1 MESTDCGAVCLQML
15 CAFYGKP
22 ISLQYIKEGLSI
34 SRIGITIRDV
44 KTRATEL
51 GLNTI
56 VAKATLQ
63 QIVKMQSPVI
73 LHWNNNHFVVLYKV
87 KKERGDTYS
96 YYIADPA
103 NGKIKF
109 TEKEIKR
116 YWLEEKEDGIV
127 ILTQPTIFFYETS
140 FPKQKNDWSIAVS
153 LLKKYVTSK
162 TKIYKSLVLLIISM
176 LCSWMI
182 PYLYQSIIDKGVVEK
197 NLHTILR
204 LSLVQ
209 LSFFLGYILSNT
221 FSSIILSKVNF
232 NIGIEYVGELL
243 EKIMRLPMKCF
254 DTKLNTEFIQRL
266 DDFNRIRFFLT
277 ENVINI
283 VYYLI
288 NAVVYFVLLSYYNW
302 KAVIVFVVMSLIVFL
317 WDSYFLHE
325 RKFIDYSLFNASAKN
340 RNLLYELVNNMPDIK
355 INNAQKKENIKWQ
368 QNQKYINDLMIRQ
381 MSLNY
386 KQNVGRNTINRL
398 RDIAILCY
406 CCIIAIN
413 GDITIGMLMSI
424 SYLLGQLGGP
434 IEQIQNLVTQYQMFK
449 VHLARLSEVQQ
460 KEEETVN
467 ASKEIEMIKYGI
479 AIKNITFKYEG
490 SFNTNIFENLSIT
503 FPCNKT
509 TAIVGNSGSGK
520 TTLIKLILGFY
531 FPQHGEIEIDNISI
545 TQVGINSWRKLCGVV
560 LQDGKIFSGTIAENI
575 TLGSDIIDERR
586 IESVSKLA
594 CIDEFIQKQPG
605 KYMMRIGSTGIELSQ
620 GQKQRLLIARALYK
634 DPQLLIFDEA
644 TSALDTI
651 NERCIMNNL
660 NGFFKN
666 RTVIVVAHR
675 LSTVVNADNIIFR
688 DNGVIAE
695 QGTHKD
701 LVKKRGKYYELIKN
715 QLELEK

>member
-1 MESTDCGAVCLQML
+1 
-15 CAFYGKP
+15 
-22 ISLQYIKEGLSI
+22 
-34 SRIGITIRDV
+34 
-44 KTRATEL
+44 
-51 GLNTI
+51 
-56 VAKATLQ
+56 
-63 QIVKMQSPVI
+63 
-73 LHWNNNHFVVLYKV
+73 
-87 KKERGDTYS
+87 
-96 YYIADPA
+96 
-103 NGKIKF
+103 
-109 TEKEIKR
+109 
-116 YWLEEKEDGIV
+116 
-127 ILTQPTIFFYETS
+127 
-140 FPKQKNDWSIAVS
+140 
-153 LLKKYVTSK
+153 
-162 TKIYKSLVLLIISM
+162 
-176 LCSWMI
+176 
-182 PYLYQSIIDKGVVEK
+182 
-197 NLHTILR
+197 
-204 LSLVQ
+204 
-209 LSFFLGYILSNT
+209 
-221 FSSIILSKVNF
+221 
-232 NIGIEYVGELL
+232 
-243 EKIMRLPMKCF
+243 
-254 DTKLNTEFIQRL
+254 
-266 DDFNRIRFFLT
+266 
-277 ENVINI
+277 
-283 VYYLI
+283 
-288 NAVVYFVLLSYYNW
+288 
-302 KAVIVFVVMSLIVFL
+302 
-317 WDSYFLHE
+317 
-325 RKFIDYSLFNASAKN
+325 
-340 RNLLYELVNNMPDIK
+340 MPDIK
-355 INNAQKKENIKWQ
+355 INNAQKNIKWQ
-368 QNQKYINDLMIRQ
+368 QNPKYINDLMIRQ

-386 KQNVGRNTINRL
+386 KQNVGRNTIKRL

-651 NERCIMNNL
+651 NERCIMDNL
-660 NGFFKN
+660 NGFSK
-666 RTVIVVAHR
+666 I
-675 LSTVVNADNIIFR
+675 
-688 DNGVIAE
+688 E
-695 QGTHKD
+695 Q
-701 LVKKRGKYYELIKN
+701 
-715 QLELEK
+715 